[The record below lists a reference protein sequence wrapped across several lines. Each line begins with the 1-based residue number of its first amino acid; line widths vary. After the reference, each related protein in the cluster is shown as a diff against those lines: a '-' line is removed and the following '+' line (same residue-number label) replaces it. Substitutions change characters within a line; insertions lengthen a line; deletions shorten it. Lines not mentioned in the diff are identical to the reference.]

1 MKPLLLLDNKNRD
14 LRIVELRRMRLIAT
28 LLLVG
33 MTLVFIFTSA
43 TRLDWPFLPYLR
55 AFTEAGMVGA
65 CADWFAVVALF
76 RRPLGLPIPHTAVV
90 PNNKQRIGGALGRFI
105 TNNFLSTKIASQRL
119 AQVDTAGWIAHWI
132 ADQDNAATLARSSGR
147 LLFQVIDGVPSAEL
161 GDFLG
166 QAARRGV
173 EAIPAAPLASKVL
186 SVLWARGEAQDL
198 LDRALDFAEAA
209 LMRHKDFVIRKVS
222 EQSSRW
228 VPKWIDNAIAAKV
241 MNGLLSTI
249 KEMHDPGHP
258 WRRELAQAVEKL
270 IADLATDADLYAQG
284 EAMKADLLAS
294 PLFVEQVRT
303 LWREIDSGLHNEL
316 AAHTE
321 AIVGLMG
328 AALRG
333 LGGWLQ
339 DNPARRARLNR
350 QVRLV
355 VLRVLLPR
363 RAEIG
368 AYIADVVENWDA
380 ATLVNRLELQVGK
393 DLQYIR
399 INGTL
404 VGGLVG
410 LLIFV
415 VAKLIPQF

>member
-14 LRIVELRRMRLIAT
+14 LRVVELRRMRLIAT
-28 LLLVG
+28 LLLAV
-33 MTLVFIFTSA
+33 MTLVFIAASA
-43 TRLDWPFLPYLR
+43 TRLEWAFIPYVQGVRGGGNGRRLR
-55 AFTEAGMVGA
+55 R
-65 CADWFAVVALF
+65 WFAVVALF

-105 TNNFLSTKIASQRL
+105 TNNFLSTKVASQRL

-161 GDFLG
+161 GGFLG

-209 LMRHKDFVIRKVS
+209 LMRHKDFVVRKVS

-228 VPKWIDNAIAAKV
+228 APKWIDNAIAAKV

-249 KEMHDPGHP
+249 KEMHDPAHP
-258 WRRELAQAVEKL
+258 WRRELAEAVDKL
-270 IADLATDADLYAQG
+270 IADLATDPDLYAQG
-284 EAMKADLLAS
+284 EAMKADLIAS
-294 PLFVEQVRT
+294 PLFVEQVKT

-316 AAHTE
+316 AAHS
-321 AIVGLMG
+321 
-328 AALRG
+328 RRS
-333 LGGWLQ
+333 
-339 DNPARRARLNR
+339 PA
-350 QVRLV
+350 
-355 VLRVLLPR
+355 
-363 RAEIG
+363 
-368 AYIADVVENWDA
+368 
-380 ATLVNRLELQVGK
+380 
-393 DLQYIR
+393 
-399 INGTL
+399 
-404 VGGLVG
+404 
-410 LLIFV
+410 
-415 VAKLIPQF
+415 

>member
-1 MKPLLLLDNKNRD
+1 
-14 LRIVELRRMRLIAT
+14 
-28 LLLVG
+28 
-33 MTLVFIFTSA
+33 
-43 TRLDWPFLPYLR
+43 
-55 AFTEAGMVGA
+55 VGA

-132 ADQDNAATLARSSGR
+132 ADQDNAATLTRSSSR

-161 GDFLG
+161 GGFLG

-209 LMRHKDFVIRKVS
+209 LMRHKDFVVRKVS

-228 VPKWIDNAIAAKV
+228 APKWIDNAIAAKV